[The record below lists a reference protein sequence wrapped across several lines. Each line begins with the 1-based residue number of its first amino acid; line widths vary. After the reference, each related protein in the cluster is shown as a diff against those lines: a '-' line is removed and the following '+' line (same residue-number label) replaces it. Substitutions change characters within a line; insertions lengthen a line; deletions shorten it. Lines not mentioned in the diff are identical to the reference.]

1 MQGLPHIRRRAGC
14 GADDGVA
21 LAAIAAVG
29 LVVGLSL
36 LVVAVDAVTPL
47 LLHGPA
53 VLAALP

>member
-1 MQGLPHIRRRAGC
+1 MQGLPHFRRRAAR

-21 LAAIAAVG
+21 LAALAAVG

-36 LVVAVDAVTPL
+36 LVVAGAAVTPL